1 MTQHVLYFWK
11 AGGSRISHMTTDPDP
26 TTMSPFPVSHRQVAD
41 LSNSIWSSLLWAVR
55 MFLEDLAFWSAE
67 LPSPRIVCDLECL
80 SRVTAK
86 PNCLIVS
93 KNRIHCYPEPNCS
106 QLADPPS
113 MAFFLQHAPHCP
125 RMHCTCQYHHHLILW
140 FFSFLESG
148 KAKVKEGKIN
158 LI

>member
-26 TTMSPFPVSHRQVAD
+26 TTMSPFPVSHCQVAD

-106 QLADPPS
+106 QLAGPPS

-125 RMHCTCQYHHHLILW
+125 RMHSTCQHHHHLQI
-140 FFSFLESG
+140 FLIFG
-148 KAKVKEGKIN
+148 EGKSKSKRRRN
-158 LI
+158 